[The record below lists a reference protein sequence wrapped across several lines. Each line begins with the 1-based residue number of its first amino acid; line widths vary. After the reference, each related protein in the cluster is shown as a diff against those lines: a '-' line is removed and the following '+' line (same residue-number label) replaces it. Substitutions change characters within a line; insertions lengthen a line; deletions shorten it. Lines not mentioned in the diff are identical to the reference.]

1 MAVIAALE
9 LDGECAAGKATR
21 DTQRAHGGFGAGIN
35 QPHHLH
41 RRNTLVDQLGQFE
54 FASRGSTE
62 AGAYL
67 QDFLERVND
76 HFRPVTQHQRT
87 PGTHVVDVLVSIDV
101 EDARAFAPSD
111 EGGRAAN
118 ATKRANRRVD
128 AAGDQLLGLG
138 EERFGLGSIHHYS
151 ETGGTETGVA
161 ATRWGMILLRKK
173 LAAISCR
180 LPLRLRNRRSRRP
193 R

>member
-62 AGAYL
+62 AGAYFQNL
-67 QDFLERVND
+67 PERVD
-76 HFRPVTQHQRT
+76 HDFGPVTQHQWA
-87 PGTHVVDVLVSIDV
+87 PGTNVVDVLVSIDI
-101 EDARAFAPSD
+101 EHAGTFAPSD

-118 ATKRANRRVD
+118 ATERANRR
-128 AAGDQLLGLG
+128 
-138 EERFGLGSIHHYS
+138 
-151 ETGGTETGVA
+151 
-161 ATRWGMILLRKK
+161 
-173 LAAISCR
+173 
-180 LPLRLRNRRSRRP
+180 
-193 R
+193 